1 MELGG
6 KRLLHT
12 QEVPGSS
19 PVAPTIEINNYSY
32 LVLPFGITVTY
43 SWRLRLRRTMRLRL
57 GVA

>member
-43 SWRLRLRRTMRLRL
+43 SWRLRLRRTMRLR
-57 GVA
+57 